1 METIYEEEPTSVVQL
16 RDIKVMLSLI
26 ETVSKRG
33 AFNLA
38 DYKAVGELYEN
49 LKVAANSPRV
59 VRRVPKVP
67 KVTKVVEEPEE
78 VEEKTEQVEE

>member
-67 KVTKVVEEPEE
+67 KVVEEPEE
-78 VEEKTEQVEE
+78 VEEDTQQVEE